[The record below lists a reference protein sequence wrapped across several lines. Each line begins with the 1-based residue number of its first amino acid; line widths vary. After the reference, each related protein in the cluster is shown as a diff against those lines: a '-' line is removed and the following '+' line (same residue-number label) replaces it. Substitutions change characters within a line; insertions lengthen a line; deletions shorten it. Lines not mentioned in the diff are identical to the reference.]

1 MNFIELK
8 VSFKSCGMSVPEE
21 TAKCVLTVVS
31 KKYELAYCLV
41 EKDFVV
47 LVVDESSDLN
57 QVKQIVVDEFKSRIK
72 GYFDVNSVKFEE
84 KTIDKNQLIMMQ
96 MTKPAT
102 VLDVKG
108 AEQPSSEST
117 DSPDDKPEDSP
128 EIVFPKSQEEPTA
141 PASVSD
147 THSTPEQRVEKA
159 KSTKTLQKIRALVGA
174 SEFKSLAEEIALIA
188 PVVAKSECYDILTS
202 RSYLFSIGDGNGLT
216 TYLNLFADL
225 LEELG
230 LFTFDPGT
238 RVIEHKIPTGPAADV
253 FKGAFNRLSEKASR
267 GRLVCFDISEWM
279 SECDSVDFRTFLS
292 ELPDYAGKN
301 IIVFRVPFIENE
313 VVSNLNNVFN
323 DRLTMRQISILPFD
337 NSELIACA
345 KKTIKDYGFSVN
357 DDVWDVFETRIIE
370 EKNDGRF
377 YGVET
382 VNKIV
387 RDMIYLKQLYM
398 AQHNSEDS
406 TIKKNEILGLSS
418 TYNNGSTAGLDV
430 LKSMVGMEKIAE
442 KVVEIVTQIEASS
455 RFANLERPCVH
466 MRFVGSPGTGKTT
479 VARVIG
485 QILKEKGI
493 LRNGSFFEHQGR
505 SFCGRYVGETA
516 PKTAAMCRD
525 AYGSVLFIDEA
536 YSLYRGEHHSD
547 IDYGREAIDTLISEM
562 ENHRRDLVVIM
573 AGYPDEMENL
583 MKSNPGLE
591 SRMPYIIEF
600 PNYNRHQLVEIFMRM
615 VNGSFTAGEGLE
627 NAVKDYFDNI
637 PDTFLESK
645 EFSNARFVR
654 NLFERTWG
662 KTILRTQMNNIPEVI
677 VEKEDFIAA
686 SSSGEF
692 STLLPKKKTVGF
704 V

>member
-1 MNFIELK
+1 MNFLELK
-8 VSFKSCGMSVPEE
+8 VSFKNSSLLIPEE
-21 TAKCVLTVVS
+21 TAKQVLKILS
-31 KKYELAYCLV
+31 NKYDLAYCLV
-41 EKDFVV
+41 EKGYFI
-47 LVVDESSDLN
+47 LVVDENADLSKLKELVFN
-57 QVKQIVVDEFKSRIK
+57 EFKSILS
-72 GYFDVNSVKFEE
+72 GNFDVNSLKFEE
-84 KTIDKNQLIMMQ
+84 KSIDRNQLVMMQ

-102 VLDVKG
+102 SLDVPD
-108 AEQPSSEST
+108 AEQAAARSEDAPAAEPVDTPKSVISESEEGST
-117 DSPDDKPEDSP
+117 ASDSATTTQSALED
-128 EIVFPKSQEEPTA
+128 
-141 PASVSD
+141 
-147 THSTPEQRVEKA
+147 RVAKA
-159 KSTKTLQKIRALVGA
+159 KNTKTLNKIRTLVGA

-188 PVVAKSECYDILTS
+188 PVLAKSGCYDILAT

-225 LEELG
+225 LDELG
-230 LFTFDPGT
+230 LFSFDPNT
-238 RVIEHKIPTGPAADV
+238 RVIEHKIPSGPAAEV
-253 FKGAFNRLSEKASR
+253 FKGAFNRLSEKANR

-279 SECDSVDFRTFLS
+279 SEYDSVDFRTFLS

-301 IIVFRVPFIENE
+301 IIVFRVPFIEKE
-313 VVSNLNNVFN
+313 VISNLNDVFN
-323 DRLTMRQISILPFD
+323 DRLSMRQISILPFN

-345 KKTIKDYGFSVN
+345 KKTIKDYGFTVN
-357 DDVWDVFETRIIE
+357 EDVWDVFETRIIE

-382 VNKIV
+382 VNKVV

-398 AQHNSEDS
+398 AQNNTDDS
-406 TIKKNEILGLSS
+406 IIKKEEVLGLSA
-418 TYNNGSTAGLDV
+418 TYNNGSSAGLDT
-430 LKSMVGMEKIAE
+430 LRSMVGMEKIAE
-442 KVVEIVTQIEASS
+442 KVTEIVTQIEASS
-455 RFANLERPCVH
+455 RFENLERPCVH

-536 YSLYRGEHHSD
+536 YSLFRGEHHSN

-583 MKSNPGLE
+583 MKANPGLE

-600 PNYNRHQLVEIFMRM
+600 PNYNRDQLVEIFMRM
-615 VNGSFTAGEGLE
+615 VNSSFTAGEGLE
-627 NAVKDYFDNI
+627 DTVRDYFNKLPDN
-637 PDTFLESK
+637 FLESK

-662 KTILRTQMNNIPEVI
+662 KSILRSQMNNLTSVA

-692 STLLPKKKTVGF
+692 STFLPKKKTVGF